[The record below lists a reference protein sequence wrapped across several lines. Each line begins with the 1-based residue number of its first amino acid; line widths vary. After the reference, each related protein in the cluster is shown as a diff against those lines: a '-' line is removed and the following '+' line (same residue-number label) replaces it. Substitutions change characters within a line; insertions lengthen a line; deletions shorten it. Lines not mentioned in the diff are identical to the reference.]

1 MEERRPHEPCGASS
15 ILASA
20 IDTRAYVNESDGRVW
35 GAEVVRSTRTARTN
49 LFGRSQGGTAAGF
62 GPVRTWFD
70 SKLPSHACE
79 AELDKRRILNP
90 LEVGSIPTACTNGDV
105 AKWEGGVLQTL
116 YGACSIHAVA

>member
-1 MEERRPHEPCGASS
+1 MGERRPHKPQCASS

-20 IDTRAYVNESDGRVW
+20 IDTRAYVNGSDGRVW

-49 LFGRSQGGTAAGF
+49 SFGRSQGGTATGF
-62 GPVRTWFD
+62 GPVKTWFD

-90 LEVGSIPTACTNGDV
+90 LEVGSIPTACTM
-105 AKWEGGVLQTL
+105 AT
-116 YGACSIHAVA
+116 

>member
-1 MEERRPHEPCGASS
+1 MGERRPHKPQRASS

-20 IDTRAYVNESDGRVW
+20 TTRAYVNGSDGRVW

-49 LFGRSQGGTAAGF
+49 LFGRSQHGTATGF

-105 AKWEGGVLQTL
+105 AKWEGWVLQTL